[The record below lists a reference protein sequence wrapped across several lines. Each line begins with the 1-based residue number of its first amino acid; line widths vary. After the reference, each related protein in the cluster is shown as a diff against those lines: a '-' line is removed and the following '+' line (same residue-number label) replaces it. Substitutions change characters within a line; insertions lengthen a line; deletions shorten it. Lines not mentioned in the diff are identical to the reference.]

1 MSGAPLTYAVVT
13 PVRNEEENLQRLF
26 RSLTGQTIQPRRWVI
41 VDNGSTDGTF
51 AASEQLAATSPWITV
66 LSHPGHVSPR
76 RGAPIVRA
84 FHAGLQAVGQED
96 LVVKLDADVSFQADY
111 FEQLLAAFAADEALG
126 IASGSAQ
133 ERDHQGRWQ
142 PRHVTGSSV
151 WGAARAY
158 RRACLNDV
166 LPLEERSGWD
176 GIDELKAAARG
187 WRTATLVNLPFRHHR
202 REGERDGAAWR
213 PWYARGRAAHYM
225 GYRPWYLALR
235 AIHHARHDP
244 VAVAMVYGFAR
255 AALEGESRCPDPVV
269 RSYLHQRQSLSSLA
283 SRRREALGKGDRQS
297 SDTANRTDVLL
308 VCSGGGHLLQLSC
321 LRSAWEG
328 HSSAW
333 VVASHEGSDVRSLLA
348 GERVTYAHYPTTRN
362 PGNLVRNLALA
373 WRTLGRLRP
382 KVIVTTGAGVAVPFA
397 WAARLR
403 RVRVVYVESLARAE
417 APSLSCRLVAPVA
430 DRVYVQW
437 PDLIPAIPA
446 ARYSGTVFS
455 RSS

>member
-1 MSGAPLTYAVVT
+1 MSGVPLTYAVVT

-26 RSLTGQTIQPRRWVI
+26 RSLAEQTVPPRRWII
-41 VDNGSTDGTF
+41 VDNGSTDGT
-51 AASEQLAATSPWITV
+51 SRVGERLAATNAWIT
-66 LSHPGHVSPR
+66 LRSLPGDAVPQ
-76 RGAPIVRA
+76 RGAPVVRA
-84 FHAGLQAVGQED
+84 FHAGLEAVSRED
-96 LVVKLDADVSFQADY
+96 VVVKLDADVSFRADY
-111 FEQLLAAFAADEALG
+111 FELLLAAFAADEELG

-133 ERDHQGRWQ
+133 ERDEGGLWQ
-142 PRHVTGSSV
+142 HRHVTGSSV

-187 WRTATLVNLPFRHHR
+187 WRTATLVDLPFRHHR
-202 REGERDGAAWR
+202 REGERDGAAWK

-225 GYRPWYLALR
+225 GYRPWYLVLR
-235 AIHHARHDP
+235 AMHHAHRDP
-244 VAVAMVYGFAR
+244 VALAMVYGFAR
-255 AALEGESRCPDPVV
+255 AAIARECRCPDPVV
-269 RSYLHQRQSLSSLA
+269 RTYLRERQSISFLA
-283 SRRREALGKGDRQS
+283 SRRREALGEGDRQRA
-297 SDTANRTDVLL
+297 DVADRTDVLL
-308 VCSGGGHLLQLSC
+308 VCSGGGHLLQLSS
-321 LRSAWEG
+321 LRAAWEG
-328 HSSAW
+328 YSSAW

-348 GERVTYAHYPTTRN
+348 GESVTHAHYPTTRH
-362 PGNLVRNLALA
+362 PANLVRNLALA
-373 WRTLGRLRP
+373 WRTLGRLHP

-397 WAARLR
+397 WVARLR
-403 RVRVVYVESLARAE
+403 RVRVVYVESLARTE